1 MQDRDL
7 TPIVAIAPLRISF
20 VGGGTDFPHWFR
32 DHHGAVLS
40 ATIDHF
46 VRVEITPR
54 LDRQVTVRSV
64 DLGHLVEYH
73 LDDGPTY
80 DGVMDL
86 AKAAIE
92 RVGVSAGVGVFFG
105 YYPALKAS
113 RLDPIEAL
121 RYE

>member
-1 MQDRDL
+1 MPDQTRLPVLGPPERRAFARLGWADRAAAAPRAATGRLRPHARTTPRLAWPMQDRDL

-54 LDRQVTVRSV
+54 LARPGTRAP
-64 DLGHLVEYH
+64 
-73 LDDGPTY
+73 GP
-80 DGVMDL
+80 
-86 AKAAIE
+86 
-92 RVGVSAGVGVFFG
+92 R
-105 YYPALKAS
+105 
-113 RLDPIEAL
+113 
-121 RYE
+121 